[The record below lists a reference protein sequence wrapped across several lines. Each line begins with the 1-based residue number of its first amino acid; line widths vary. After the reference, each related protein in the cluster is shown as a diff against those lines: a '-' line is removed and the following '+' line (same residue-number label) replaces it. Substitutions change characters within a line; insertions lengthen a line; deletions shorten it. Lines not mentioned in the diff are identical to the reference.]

1 MITDY
6 DEQMMPDGTWKKI
19 PVYIAET
26 QEERERL
33 EKELRRK
40 NPGYYAGFSEV
51 HSNPNHP
58 LHERV
63 KRFEEEERQKKEA
76 EALKKSEE

>member
-1 MITDY
+1 MIVDY
-6 DEQMMPDGTWKKI
+6 DERMMPDGSWEKI

-33 EKELRRK
+33 EAEVLRD
-40 NPGYYAGFSEV
+40 NPEYYAGFSEV
-51 HSNPNHP
+51 HADPNHP

-63 KRFEEEERQKKEA
+63 TRMRKERLKKEV
-76 EALKKSEE
+76 EALKKSDE